1 MLNIKI
7 LTIGKNSEKSLDKY
21 FTDYISKTPWNI
33 ETIEIK
39 SKKIKNISEREAL
52 EGKKISKLVGGNGC
66 LVALEENGIQIS
78 SKDFSKK
85 LYEWQYRGIDVFF
98 LIGGPNGLS
107 QEMKKKANLILSFGK
122 MTWPHKLVKIL
133 LSEQLYRASTILNK
147 HPYHRE

>member
-52 EGKKISKLVGGNGC
+52 EGKK
-66 LVALEENGIQIS
+66 
-78 SKDFSKK
+78 
-85 LYEWQYRGIDVFF
+85 
-98 LIGGPNGLS
+98 
-107 QEMKKKANLILSFGK
+107 
-122 MTWPHKLVKIL
+122 
-133 LSEQLYRASTILNK
+133 
-147 HPYHRE
+147 